1 VTSPAGSVAG
11 VANLGTWLPDLQSTL
26 DERRAAIGVP
36 GAVVGVLLGDEE
48 VVAVSGVANV
58 GTGEAVHPGTLFQLG
73 AISKLYTTA
82 LVLQAERAGL
92 VDLDEP
98 VRAVLHELR
107 LGDPA
112 ATLEVTPR
120 HLLTHTSGIE
130 GDHLFASGR
139 DDDALAR
146 FVAGLDGIGQ
156 VHPPDEMYSYCNTGF
171 TIAGRVVEVLTGE
184 HFDRLL
190 RRRLTR
196 PLGGDATMTLP
207 EHALLHRV
215 AVGHLQ
221 TPGGEPARQ
230 GVWTLTRANG
240 PTGGIMAPAGDVL
253 AFARLL
259 IGRGVGPSGSEVLA
273 PESIAASFEPH
284 VEHPDGLARRGL
296 GWMIEDWGG
305 VPAFGHDGDT
315 VGQRAHLRVVPDRRA
330 AVVVLTNSSVG
341 SALARELVDTIA
353 GDLLELAVPAT
364 PPADPG
370 ATPTAAEAADR
381 AGTYE
386 RLHQRVEVRADG
398 TDLHLRVEPDDA
410 MRAVGTAP
418 ADLGPL
424 EPLGA
429 DRFAAVDPR
438 TGVRE
443 VVTFLDPDDAGHPT
457 YLHEG
462 GRAHRLAGP

>member
-1 VTSPAGSVAG
+1 MTHPAGSVAG
-11 VANLGTWLPDLQSTL
+11 VANLGSWLPHLQSTL
-26 DERRAAIGVP
+26 DERRAAAGVP
-36 GAVVGVLLGDEE
+36 GAVVGVLLNDEE
-48 VVAVSGVANV
+48 GVVVSGVANV
-58 GTGEAVHPGTLFQLG
+58 ATGEAVHPDTLFQLG

-171 TIAGRVVEVLTGE
+171 TIAGRVVEALTGE

-196 PLGGDATMTLP
+196 PLGGDATLTLP

-221 TPGGEPARQ
+221 APGGQPARQ
-230 GVWTLTRANG
+230 GVWTLTRVNG

-259 IGRGVGPSGSEVLA
+259 LQRGVGPTGSEVLA

-296 GWMIEDWGG
+296 GWMIEDWSGT
-305 VPAFGHDGDT
+305 PAFGHDGDT
-315 VGQRAHLRVVPDRRA
+315 VGQRAHLRVLPDRRA
-330 AVVVLTNSSVG
+330 AVVVLTNSTAG
-341 SALARELVDTIA
+341 RGLAADLLAVVA
-353 GDLLELAVPAT
+353 GELLELSVPEVPST
-364 PPADPG
+364 DPG
-370 ATPTAAEAADR
+370 AALTTTQASAR
-381 AGTYE
+381 VGTYE
-386 RLHQRVEVRADG
+386 RLHQRVEVRAEG
-398 TDLHLRVEPDDA
+398 TSLHLRVEPDDA

-418 ADLGPL
+418 AELGPL

-438 TGVRE
+438 TGLRE
-443 VVTFLDPDDAGHPT
+443 VVAFLDPDDAGRPT

-462 GRAHRLAGP
+462 GRAHRLAG